1 MPYQRSRLD
10 LPFEGLDTGCDFPD
24 DLAAGREALARGA
37 GRLME
42 GLAELRI
49 APALWR
55 AVGLA
60 GCIPPEGLPERAVG
74 AGLPAW
80 PPAAG
85 AAPTTT
91 GAVLGRVR
99 DLGGRALVER

>member
-1 MPYQRSRLD
+1 MVSAKRWGKQYQRSRLD
-10 LPFEGLDTGCDFPD
+10 SPFEGLDTGCDFPD
-24 DLAAGREALARGA
+24 DLAVGREAPARGV

-60 GCIPPEGLPERAVG
+60 GCIPPEGLP
-74 AGLPAW
+74 AW

-99 DLGGRALVER
+99 DLGVRALVER